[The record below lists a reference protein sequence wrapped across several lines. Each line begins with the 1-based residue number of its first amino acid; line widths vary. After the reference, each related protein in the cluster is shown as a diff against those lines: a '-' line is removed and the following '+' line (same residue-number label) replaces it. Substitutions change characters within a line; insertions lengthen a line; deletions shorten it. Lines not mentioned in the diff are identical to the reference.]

1 MYQQWTQT
9 RIYFLL
15 KPGYCILA
23 RSFTFFWIMKSTFT
37 FFSCWQLKAKFH
49 ANFFEDCRQVWCIVF
64 ISNMNNFFKKTI
76 FHQRAYQ
83 MLCSVKEWSHK
94 INLDEFK
101 NIKCGNNFTQQW
113 SPVTKSLFQI
123 KISVSIQ
130 NWLLLWFIGIE
141 YYNGKRVNTLF
152 NLENLTIPVL
162 FKRLVNK
169 CYR

>member
-1 MYQQWTQT
+1 
-9 RIYFLL
+9 
-15 KPGYCILA
+15 
-23 RSFTFFWIMKSTFT
+23 
-37 FFSCWQLKAKFH
+37 
-49 ANFFEDCRQVWCIVF
+49 
-64 ISNMNNFFKKTI
+64 MNNFFKKTI

-83 MLCSVKEWSHK
+83 ILCSVKEWSHK

-141 YYNGKRVNTLF
+141 YYKYYNGKLVSFCEDIKCQDLNTIYK
-152 NLENLTIPVL
+152 NEYSV
-162 FKRLVNK
+162 
-169 CYR
+169 